1 MNGGAQRS
9 ALSPVEF
16 VSMASGTNMRSI
28 PCCAFFSAGSFL
40 AAADFCCTRPRL
52 SGTEKRTYLQAGR
65 AQGRARWHHCRRKAA
80 SSLMKFPCFA
90 GKTEFGARTEPL
102 FGVSFARLDRI
113 QVLPWRGFFVSSKP
127 RQNRGSPSA
136 PRPFFSPLCLT
147 CFFLPPH

>member
-1 MNGGAQRS
+1 MNARGEGS
-9 ALSPVEF
+9 GLFPVEF

-80 SSLMKFPCFA
+80 SSLMKFPRFA

-113 QVLPWRGFFVSSKP
+113 QVLPWREIFVSCMP
-127 RQNRGSPSA
+127 RGNGGLRA
-136 PRPFFSPLCLT
+136 ARRRVLA
-147 CFFLPPH
+147 